1 MEQAEKANL
10 CHYSYLNFAF
20 FSYKNSF
27 NKINLMKRIILIS
40 LGCLCVGLGFVGV
53 FVPGIPTTIFLII
66 ALWAFTKSSEK
77 LRHWLLNHKR
87 FGPILNN
94 WQEHKVVPRRA
105 KILMVVLMSLAVILF
120 YYSSQSLILTIGL
133 IIILVSVAI
142 YVISLPSEIP
152 ENSY

>member
-1 MEQAEKANL
+1 
-10 CHYSYLNFAF
+10 
-20 FSYKNSF
+20 
-27 NKINLMKRIILIS
+27 MKRTILIS
-40 LGCLCVGLGFVGV
+40 LGWLCVGLGFVGV
-53 FVPGIPTTIFLII
+53 FVPGIRTTIFLII

-142 YVISLPSEIP
+142 YVISLPSKIP

>member
-1 MEQAEKANL
+1 
-10 CHYSYLNFAF
+10 
-20 FSYKNSF
+20 
-27 NKINLMKRIILIS
+27 MKRTILIS
-40 LGCLCVGLGFVGV
+40 LGWLCVGLGFVGI

-66 ALWAFTKSSEK
+66 ALWAFTKSSKK
-77 LRHWLLNHKR
+77 LRYWLLNHKR

-105 KILMVVLMSLAVILF
+105 KILMVVLMSLAVVLF
-120 YYSSQSLILTIGL
+120 YYSLQNLYLTIGL

-142 YVISLPSEIP
+142 YVISLPSKIP

>member
-1 MEQAEKANL
+1 
-10 CHYSYLNFAF
+10 
-20 FSYKNSF
+20 
-27 NKINLMKRIILIS
+27 MKRTILIS
-40 LGCLCVGLGFVGV
+40 LGWLCVGLGFVGV

-120 YYSSQSLILTIGL
+120 YYSLQSLILTIGL

-142 YVISLPSEIP
+142 YVISLPSKVP

>member
-1 MEQAEKANL
+1 
-10 CHYSYLNFAF
+10 
-20 FSYKNSF
+20 
-27 NKINLMKRIILIS
+27 MKRTILIS
-40 LGCLCVGLGFVGV
+40 LGLLCVGLGFVGV

-66 ALWAFTKSSEK
+66 ALWAFTKSSKK

-120 YYSSQSLILTIGL
+120 YYSLQSLILTIGL

-142 YVISLPSEIP
+142 YVISLPSKVP

>member
-1 MEQAEKANL
+1 
-10 CHYSYLNFAF
+10 
-20 FSYKNSF
+20 
-27 NKINLMKRIILIS
+27 MKRTILIS
-40 LGCLCVGLGFVGV
+40 LGLLCVGLGFIGV

-142 YVISLPSEIP
+142 YVISLPSKIP

>member
-1 MEQAEKANL
+1 
-10 CHYSYLNFAF
+10 
-20 FSYKNSF
+20 
-27 NKINLMKRIILIS
+27 MKRTILIS
-40 LGCLCVGLGFVGV
+40 LGWLCVGLGFVGI

-94 WQEHKVVPRRA
+94 WQKHKVVPRKA
-105 KILMVVLMSLAVILF
+105 KILMVILMSLAVVLF
-120 YYSSQSLILTIGL
+120 YYSSQNLYLTIGL

-142 YVISLPSEIP
+142 YVISLPSKTP
-152 ENSY
+152 EKSY

>member
-1 MEQAEKANL
+1 
-10 CHYSYLNFAF
+10 
-20 FSYKNSF
+20 
-27 NKINLMKRIILIS
+27 MKRTILIS
-40 LGCLCVGLGFVGV
+40 LGLLCVGLGFVGV

-87 FGPILNN
+87 FGPILHN

-120 YYSSQSLILTIGL
+120 YYSLQSLILTIGL

-142 YVISLPSEIP
+142 YVISLPSKIP
-152 ENSY
+152 GNLY

>member
-1 MEQAEKANL
+1 
-10 CHYSYLNFAF
+10 
-20 FSYKNSF
+20 
-27 NKINLMKRIILIS
+27 MKRTILIS
-40 LGCLCVGLGFVGV
+40 LGLLCVGLGFVGV

-77 LRHWLLNHKR
+77 LRYWLLNHKR

-142 YVISLPSEIP
+142 YVISLPSKVP

>member
-1 MEQAEKANL
+1 
-10 CHYSYLNFAF
+10 
-20 FSYKNSF
+20 
-27 NKINLMKRIILIS
+27 MKRIILIS

-120 YYSSQSLILTIGL
+120 YYSLQSLILTIGL

-142 YVISLPSEIP
+142 YVISLPSKIS

>member
-1 MEQAEKANL
+1 
-10 CHYSYLNFAF
+10 
-20 FSYKNSF
+20 
-27 NKINLMKRIILIS
+27 MKRIILIS
-40 LGCLCVGLGFVGV
+40 LGWLCVGMGFIGI

-105 KILMVVLMSLAVILF
+105 KILMVVLMSLAVVLF
-120 YYSSQSLILTIGL
+120 YYSLQNLYLTIGV
-133 IIILVSVAI
+133 IIILVFVAI
-142 YVISLPSEIP
+142 YVISLPSKIP

>member
-1 MEQAEKANL
+1 
-10 CHYSYLNFAF
+10 
-20 FSYKNSF
+20 
-27 NKINLMKRIILIS
+27 MKRIILIS
-40 LGCLCVGLGFVGV
+40 LGWLCVGLGFVGV

-142 YVISLPSEIP
+142 YVISLPSKIP
-152 ENSY
+152 ENSN

>member
-1 MEQAEKANL
+1 
-10 CHYSYLNFAF
+10 
-20 FSYKNSF
+20 
-27 NKINLMKRIILIS
+27 MKKTILIS
-40 LGCLCVGLGFVGV
+40 LGWLCVGLGFVGV

-94 WQEHKVVPRRA
+94 WQKHKVVPRRA

-142 YVISLPSEIP
+142 YVISLPSKIP

>member
-1 MEQAEKANL
+1 
-10 CHYSYLNFAF
+10 
-20 FSYKNSF
+20 
-27 NKINLMKRIILIS
+27 MKRTILIS
-40 LGCLCVGLGFVGV
+40 LGWLCVGLGFVGV

-66 ALWAFTKSSEK
+66 ALWAFTKSSKK

-120 YYSSQSLILTIGL
+120 YYSLQSLILTIGL

-142 YVISLPSEIP
+142 YVISLPSKVP

>member
-1 MEQAEKANL
+1 
-10 CHYSYLNFAF
+10 
-20 FSYKNSF
+20 
-27 NKINLMKRIILIS
+27 MKRIILIS
-40 LGCLCVGLGFVGV
+40 LGWLCVGLGFVGV

-120 YYSSQSLILTIGL
+120 YYSLQSLILTIGL

-142 YVISLPSEIP
+142 YVISLPSKIP
-152 ENSY
+152 EN

>member
-1 MEQAEKANL
+1 
-10 CHYSYLNFAF
+10 
-20 FSYKNSF
+20 
-27 NKINLMKRIILIS
+27 MKRAILIS
-40 LGCLCVGLGFVGV
+40 LGWLCVGLGFIGV

-66 ALWAFTKSSEK
+66 ALWAFTKSSKK

-94 WQEHKVVPRRA
+94 WQQLKIVPRRA
-105 KILMVVLMSLAVILF
+105 KILMVVLMSLAVVLF

-142 YVISLPSEIP
+142 YVISLPSKIP

>member
-1 MEQAEKANL
+1 
-10 CHYSYLNFAF
+10 
-20 FSYKNSF
+20 
-27 NKINLMKRIILIS
+27 MKRTILIS
-40 LGCLCVGLGFVGV
+40 LGLLCVGLGFIGV

-77 LRHWLLNHKR
+77 LRYWLLNHKR

-120 YYSSQSLILTIGL
+120 YYSLQSLILTIGL

-142 YVISLPSEIP
+142 YVISLPSKIP
-152 ENSY
+152 DNSY

>member
-1 MEQAEKANL
+1 
-10 CHYSYLNFAF
+10 
-20 FSYKNSF
+20 
-27 NKINLMKRIILIS
+27 MKKTILIS
-40 LGCLCVGLGFVGV
+40 LGWICVGLGFVGV

-66 ALWAFTKSSEK
+66 ALWAFTKSSAK

-120 YYSSQSLILTIGL
+120 YYSLQSLILTIGL

-142 YVISLPSEIP
+142 YVISLPSKVP

>member
-1 MEQAEKANL
+1 
-10 CHYSYLNFAF
+10 
-20 FSYKNSF
+20 
-27 NKINLMKRIILIS
+27 MKRTILIS

-120 YYSSQSLILTIGL
+120 YYSLQSLILTIGL

-142 YVISLPSEIP
+142 YVLSLPSKVP

>member
-1 MEQAEKANL
+1 
-10 CHYSYLNFAF
+10 
-20 FSYKNSF
+20 
-27 NKINLMKRIILIS
+27 MKKTILIS
-40 LGCLCVGLGFVGV
+40 LGWLCVGLGFVGI
-53 FVPGIPTTIFLII
+53 FVPGVPTTIFLII

-120 YYSSQSLILTIGL
+120 YYSLQSLILTIGL

-142 YVISLPSEIP
+142 YVISLPSTVP

>member
-1 MEQAEKANL
+1 
-10 CHYSYLNFAF
+10 
-20 FSYKNSF
+20 
-27 NKINLMKRIILIS
+27 MKRIILIS
-40 LGCLCVGLGFVGV
+40 LGWLCVGLGFVGV

-105 KILMVVLMSLAVILF
+105 KILMVVLMSVAVILF
-120 YYSSQSLILTIGL
+120 YYSLQSLILTIGL

-142 YVISLPSEIP
+142 YVISLPSKIP

>member
-1 MEQAEKANL
+1 
-10 CHYSYLNFAF
+10 
-20 FSYKNSF
+20 
-27 NKINLMKRIILIS
+27 MKRIILIS
-40 LGCLCVGLGFVGV
+40 LGWLCVGLGFVGV

-66 ALWAFTKSSEK
+66 ALWAFTKSSKK

-94 WQEHKVVPRRA
+94 WQQHKVVPRRA

-142 YVISLPSEIP
+142 YVISLPSKIP

>member
-1 MEQAEKANL
+1 
-10 CHYSYLNFAF
+10 
-20 FSYKNSF
+20 
-27 NKINLMKRIILIS
+27 MKRTILIS
-40 LGCLCVGLGFVGV
+40 LGLLCVGLGFIGV

-77 LRHWLLNHKR
+77 LRYWLLNHKR

-120 YYSSQSLILTIGL
+120 YYSLQSLILTIGL

-142 YVISLPSEIP
+142 YVISLPSKVP

>member
-1 MEQAEKANL
+1 
-10 CHYSYLNFAF
+10 
-20 FSYKNSF
+20 
-27 NKINLMKRIILIS
+27 MKRTILIS
-40 LGCLCVGLGFVGV
+40 LGWLCVGLGFVGV

-105 KILMVVLMSLAVILF
+105 KILMVVLMSLAVVLF
-120 YYSSQSLILTIGL
+120 YYSLQNLYLTIGL

-142 YVISLPSEIP
+142 YVISLPSKIP

>member
-1 MEQAEKANL
+1 
-10 CHYSYLNFAF
+10 
-20 FSYKNSF
+20 
-27 NKINLMKRIILIS
+27 MKRTILIS
-40 LGCLCVGLGFVGV
+40 LGLLCVGLGFVGV

-66 ALWAFTKSSEK
+66 ALWAFTKSSAK

-120 YYSSQSLILTIGL
+120 YYLLQSLILTIGL

-142 YVISLPSEIP
+142 YVISLPSKIP

>member
-1 MEQAEKANL
+1 
-10 CHYSYLNFAF
+10 
-20 FSYKNSF
+20 
-27 NKINLMKRIILIS
+27 MKRIILIS

-66 ALWAFTKSSEK
+66 ALWAFTKSSPK

-87 FGPILNN
+87 FGPILSN

-120 YYSSQSLILTIGL
+120 YYSLQSLILTIGL
-133 IIILVSVAI
+133 IIVLVLVAI
-142 YVISLPSEIP
+142 YVISLPSKIP